1 MLFFWRKNPI
11 FAPKYIIIL
20 YEKTMKKVKRNML
33 TLALLASAL
42 SAQAQTAGRTFY
54 IDYGQNNVAN
64 QGYKTEGA
72 DANGHYWNNICGKG
86 TGAPDKA
93 YPQTISMIASD
104 GTATDLRLQLSSRFS
119 TNGYSNGGL
128 QSPQASLL
136 GDLAI
141 ESATQDYIF
150 LEGNQ
155 DYAIIRFMGLDLT
168 KGYKFFSFGSRTDTG
183 TTGREATF
191 HFRGLN
197 QWQGDHKMGGAGIGA
212 NGYNGNNN
220 NVQESGIVFPDENG
234 CIEMTIIKK
243 TKSGMVHLNAMKV
256 VEYADVTRPE
266 LGYTLTRKMFF
277 DFGERGKSGS
287 RGDITNGADANGN
300 YWNNMAPQDAST
312 SSIAVGTSCAVVTSD
327 NQKTDIT
334 LHNLVA
340 FNANGYNNGGLND
353 PSAYAENLGEMAVAG
368 ATQDYMY
375 TENNGKAVLVFQR
388 LDRTKKYRFHIF
400 GTRTD
405 ASNYRSTILN
415 LKGKT
420 EWEWVQFTSGPGL
433 GGDGVNQ
440 NVRNVTV
447 SDYLSPD
454 ASGTIY
460 FTFRQNTAPSC
471 SFGHISTIKLEEFDT
486 NGQEDEMPAISGDQT
501 YYIDFGE
508 TDNDSR
514 GHQTL
519 GADANGHYWT
529 NAYGLPGDR
538 MYPKSFNLT
547 NSQGQLTART
557 MTIGNYFHTNGMSGG
572 GGLQAPSASLL
583 GDLAIATAT
592 QDYMHMEGAQDYSV
606 IHFRGLDLSKG
617 YRFYIFGSREATDDR
632 AGFFE
637 LTGENTWKGEM
648 AMSGNGIGEGYNGN
662 NNNILTSEL
671 VFPDRNGNIDLTIS
685 KKYSGGMVYIN
696 CMKIE
701 EVSGQTRPN
710 QELTL
715 KQKMYF
721 DFGETS
727 NSARGHQTSTDA
739 NGNRWNN
746 ITSGSNSSN
755 VVSAKTILIRN
766 SENVQTGGRFVVVDQ
781 TYTNGIDAGGN
792 NSPSVN
798 DLGDLAVQTATE
810 DYVFIDNGDA
820 RSFKLTK
827 LNTANCY
834 RFYIYGTRNH
844 TDNRC
849 TQYTIKGQRTWIG
862 GQSTS
867 GYDVGGYGYPGN
879 LRNILM
885 TDYIYPSRTG
895 EILITMQRIA
905 GMAHIS
911 AMKIEEY
918 EGGTRPEEPLEF
930 ESLALAGNAEDVSF
944 KKVGDNVYEAFA
956 RLSAGTFTLSGTVDG
971 ETVTLSD
978 NGDGT
983 FGLADDAPF
992 SVASD
997 CVARITVN
1005 TADNSITVLPVTM
1018 NVRGNIGGGNPAI
1031 PYKADGVF
1039 EGEVTLPETSSQQW
1053 VDKTMYFAL
1062 NNDDALAIKRLQGG
1076 ATRYVLGEVEKGQ
1089 SVENI
1094 YQNAGTYTITVDMKN
1109 MVYDINAPIDENR
1122 ISVFGSSVAN
1132 GEGAI
1137 DKKGYRYLYGQ
1148 QLIRRHEEGR
1158 SDNAFYTTN
1167 VSIGG
1172 NTTTALLN
1180 RYDDLIRD
1188 FGRYVIFGLSLGNEG
1203 IHGASNQQ
1211 AVFNQWRDNM
1221 LSLISKV
1228 RADGKIPMVM
1238 NNYTRGD
1245 YNDSDYSYVKQLNLL
1260 IHQWDVPST
1269 NVLGAIDKGN
1279 GQWADGYVS
1288 DTYHQNTAGHAEFM
1302 YAMVPSLFDAIK
1314 AGKAQPVRN
1323 LTKSMT
1329 VEAGKTIY
1337 FEPEETVHPFTVSVR
1352 IKGTEG
1358 QVFCLTQASGT
1369 EEATV
1374 RVNADGTVTFTS
1386 PTGSSVTSTT
1396 KVNDDAWHY
1405 VSLTS
1410 YFAQRRTILYVDK
1423 TKAGEIGERLAK
1435 IETVSVGDEASSREV
1450 SELAFWRSGMTPEEI
1465 TAVCDGKMLKSSLEI
1480 YAPLGGEADMDNLAQ
1495 STNSLSY
1502 GKAKTKE
1509 YERASVDAFFIP
1521 DEGTG
1526 GFSSGENYDKIV
1538 DGNTDTKWC
1547 LNGGEGNSVYNI
1559 FHASV
1564 PIFVTGYIIT
1574 TANDNAQY
1582 TGRNP
1587 KSWTLYGSTSDSNP
1601 GKDDPSWEVIASVTN
1616 DTRLQDVNFT
1626 TYTYTLPTETT
1637 KAYQSFKWVI
1647 TARAGGGNGVIQVS
1661 EFRPT
1666 FNDALVVV
1674 DPVARPRVTITDK
1687 AEKDGKY
1694 FGTYVATADIDFTGS
1709 PVTAYAGQRMT
1720 DYVHLEPVTLA
1731 PKGTALVVSAAEPDT
1746 YFLTKTADASLSV
1759 SNDLLGSD
1767 GTVEGDGS
1775 IYALAKLE
1783 GSVGFFQVK
1792 AGTAVSEGKAYLVS
1806 SAGVKGYL
1814 FEGDDATGIDGL
1826 RSTVNGQWYNLAGQ
1840 RLSRPVR
1847 GVNVSKGRKV
1857 VK

>member
-1 MLFFWRKNPI
+1 MRGK
-11 FAPKYIIIL
+11 
-20 YEKTMKKVKRNML
+20 KTFL
-33 TLALLASAL
+33 ALALLAGAMTVG
-42 SAQAQTAGRTFY
+42 AQTQERSFY
-54 IDYGQNNVAN
+54 VDYGQNNVAN
-64 QGYKTEGA
+64 QGYRTEGA
-72 DANGHYWNNICGKG
+72 DANGHYWNNIYGKG
-86 TGAPDKA
+86 TGAPDKT
-93 YPQTISMIASD
+93 YPQTINMVTSA
-104 GTATDLRLQLSSRFS
+104 GTATDCRLQLSTRFS
-119 TNGYSNGGL
+119 TNGYTNGGL
-128 QSPQASLL
+128 QSPSASLL

-150 LEGNQ
+150 LEANQ
-155 DYAIIRFMGLDLT
+155 DYAIIRFMGLDLN
-168 KGYKFFSFGSRTDTG
+168 KGYKFFSFGSRVDTG
-183 TTGREATF
+183 TPGREATF

-197 QWQGDHKMGGAGIGA
+197 QWQGDHKMGGAGIG
-212 NGYNGNNN
+212 NGGYNGNNN
-220 NVQESGIVFPDENG
+220 NVQESGLIFPDENG

-243 TKSGMVHLNAMKV
+243 TKSGMVHLNAQKI
-256 VEYADVTRPE
+256 VEYSGVTRPE
-266 LGYTLTRKMFF
+266 LGYTLTRKMLF
-277 DFGERGKSGS
+277 DFGERGKAGS
-287 RGDITNGADANGN
+287 RGDITSGADANGN
-300 YWNNMAPQDAST
+300 YWNNMAPQSDGT

-327 NQKTDIT
+327 NQATDIT
-334 LHNLVA
+334 LHSLVA
-340 FNANGYNNGGLND
+340 WNANGYNNGGLND
-353 PSAYAENLGEMAVAG
+353 PSAYAENLGEMAVAS

-375 TENNGKAVLVFQR
+375 TENNGKAILIFQR

-405 ASNYRSTILN
+405 VNNYRSTILH

-420 EWEWVQFTSGPGL
+420 DWEWVQYTSGPGL
-433 GGDGVNQ
+433 GGDGINQ

-447 SDYLSPD
+447 SDYISPD
-454 ASGTIY
+454 ASGTIF
-460 FTFRQNTAPSC
+460 FTFTQNTAPSC
-471 SFGHISTIKLEEFDT
+471 SFGHVSTIKLEEFDT
-486 NGQEDEMPAISGDQT
+486 NGQEDEMPAVSGDQT

-529 NAYGLPGDR
+529 NAYAMPTER
-538 MYPKSFNLT
+538 MYPRSFNLT

-572 GGLQAPSASLL
+572 GGLESPSASLL

-592 QDYMHMEGAQDYSV
+592 QDYIHMEGAQDYSV
-606 IHFRGLDLSKG
+606 IHFGGLDKNKG
-617 YRFYIFGSREATDDR
+617 YRFYLFGSRVVAEDR
-632 AGFFE
+632 AGYFE
-637 LTGENTWKGEM
+637 LTGENCWKDEM
-648 AMSGNGIGEGYNGN
+648 AMSGSGIGANAYNGN
-662 NNNILTSEL
+662 NNNILTSD
-671 VFPDRNGNIDLTIS
+671 VIFPDRNGNIDLTMS
-685 KKYSGGMVYIN
+685 KKYSGGMVYLN

-715 KQKMYF
+715 TQKMYF

-727 NSARGHQTSTDA
+727 NNSRGHTTTGTDI
-739 NGNRWNN
+739 NGNQWNN
-746 ITSGSNSSN
+746 ITSGTSSSN
-755 VVSAKTILIRN
+755 TISAKTVSIKN
-766 SENVQTGGRFVVVDQ
+766 SAGTSTGARFVVVDQ
-781 TYTNGIDAGGN
+781 TYTNGISAGGN
-792 NSPSVN
+792 NSPSAN
-798 DLGDLAVQTATE
+798 DLGDLAIQTATE

-827 LNTANCY
+827 LNTEHCY

-849 TQYTIKGQRTWIG
+849 TQYTIKGQRTWVG

-885 TDYIYPSRTG
+885 TDYIYPDRSG
-895 EILITMQRIA
+895 NILITYQRIA

-911 AMKIEEY
+911 AMRVEEY

-930 ESLALAGNAEDVSF
+930 STLTLSGNTEDVTF
-944 KKVGDNVYEAFA
+944 KAAGDNSYEAFA
-956 RLSAGTFTLSGTVDG
+956 RLSAGTFTLSGTDTDN
-971 ETVTLSD
+971 EAVTLYD
-978 NGDGT
+978 NGNGT
-983 FGLADDAPF
+983 FNLTGDAAF

-1005 TADNSITVLPVTM
+1005 TADKSVTVLPITM

-1031 PYKADGVF
+1031 PYKGNGVF
-1039 EGEVTLPETSSQQW
+1039 EGEVTLPETTSQQW

-1062 NNDDALAIKRLQGG
+1062 NNNDSYAIKRLQGA

-1109 MVYDINAPIDENR
+1109 MVYDISAPIDENR

-1132 GEGAI
+1132 GQGAT
-1137 DKKGYRYLYGQ
+1137 DYKGYRYLYGQ
-1148 QLIRRHEEGR
+1148 QLIARHNEGR

-1172 NTTTALLN
+1172 NTTTNLLN

-1221 LSLISKV
+1221 LTLINKV

-1238 NNYTRGD
+1238 NNYTRSD
-1245 YNDSDYSYVKQLNLL
+1245 YNDDDYYYVKQLNLL

-1269 NVLGAIDKGN
+1269 NVLGSIDKGN

-1323 LTKSMT
+1323 QTKSMT

-1337 FEPEETVHPFTVSVR
+1337 FEPEETVHPFTVTVR

-1358 QVFCLTQASGT
+1358 QVVCLTQSSGT
-1369 EEATV
+1369 QQATV
-1374 RVNADGTVTFTS
+1374 RVNANGTVTYTA
-1386 PTGSSVTSTT
+1386 PTGSTITSTT
-1396 KVNDDAWHY
+1396 TINDDAWHN

-1410 YFAQRRTILYVDK
+1410 YYAQRRTILYVDK
-1423 TKAGEIGERLAK
+1423 TKAGEVGERLAR
-1435 IETVSVGDEASSREV
+1435 IETVSVGDDTNSREV
-1450 SELAFWRSGMTPEEI
+1450 SELSFWRSGMTPEEI

-1480 YAPLGGEADMDNLAQ
+1480 YAPLGGKDDMQNLAQ
-1495 STNSLSY
+1495 SANTLSY
-1502 GKAKTKE
+1502 GKAEAKE
-1509 YERASVDAFFIP
+1509 YERAAVDVFFTP
-1521 DEGTG
+1521 DEGSA
-1526 GFSSGENYDKIV
+1526 GFNSGENYDKIV
-1538 DGNTDTKWC
+1538 DGSTSTKWC
-1547 LNGGEGNSVYNI
+1547 LNGGEGNSVYAI
-1559 FHASV
+1559 FHASH
-1564 PIFVTGYIIT
+1564 PIYVTGYKVS
-1574 TANDNAQY
+1574 TANDNSQY

-1587 KSWTLYGSTSDSNP
+1587 KSWTLYGSTTDSYP
-1601 GKDDPSWEVIASVTN
+1601 AKDDLSWEVIASVTN
-1616 DTRLQDVNFT
+1616 DTKLQDVNFT
-1626 TYTYTLPTETT
+1626 TYTYTLPKETT
-1637 KAYQSFKWVI
+1637 KAYQSFKWVV
-1647 TARAGGGNGVIQVS
+1647 TERKGGGNGVIQVS

-1666 FNDALVVV
+1666 FKDALVEV
-1674 DPVARPRVTITDK
+1674 DPVARPRVTITDQ
-1687 AEKDGKY
+1687 AAKDGKY
-1694 FGTYVATADIDFTGS
+1694 FGTYVATTDIDFTGS
-1709 PVTAYAGQRMT
+1709 EVTAYAGQLSPN
-1720 DYVHLEPVTLA
+1720 YVHLEPLTLA
-1731 PKGTALVVSAAEPDT
+1731 PKGTALVVTAATPDT
-1746 YFLTKTADASLSV
+1746 YFLTKTADATLSV

-1767 GTVEGDGS
+1767 GTVEGNGS
-1775 IYALAKLE
+1775 IYALAKINDA
-1783 GSVGFFQVK
+1783 VGFFQVM
-1792 AGTAVSEGKAYLVS
+1792 AGTFVPKGKAYLVS
-1806 SAGVKGYL
+1806 SSDVKGFL
-1814 FEGDDATGIDGL
+1814 FDDDATGIDKAKL
-1826 RSTVNGQWYNLAGQ
+1826 STFNSQLSTPTGPWYNVAGQ
-1840 RLSRPVR
+1840 QISRPVK
-1847 GVNVSKGRKV
+1847 GVNISKGKKV
-1857 VK
+1857 LK

>member
-1 MLFFWRKNPI
+1 MANNANFVPRYPI
-11 FAPKYIIIL
+11 FNHNFI
-20 YEKTMKKVKRNML
+20 TMKGKKIL
-33 TLALLASAL
+33 LALALLTSVL
-42 SAQAQTAGRTFY
+42 SAGAQTQERSFY
-54 IDYGQNNVAN
+54 IDYGQNNVSG
-64 QGYKTEGA
+64 QGFKTEGA
-72 DANGHYWNNICGKG
+72 DANGHYWNNIHGKG
-86 TGAPDKA
+86 TAAPDKA
-93 YPQTISMIASD
+93 YPQTISMVASD
-104 GTATDLRLQLSSRFS
+104 GTATDLRLQLSARFS

-128 QSPQASLL
+128 QSPSAALL

-150 LEGNQ
+150 LEAAQ

-168 KGYKFFSFGSRTDTG
+168 KGYRFYSFGSRTDTG
-183 TTGREATF
+183 TPGREATF

-197 QWQGDHKMGGAGIGA
+197 QWQGDHKMGGAGIG
-212 NGYNGNNN
+212 NGGYNGNNN
-220 NVQESGIVFPDENG
+220 NVQESDIIFPDENG

-243 TKSGMVHLNAMKV
+243 TKGGMVHLNAQKV
-256 VEYADVTRPE
+256 VEYSGVTRPE
-266 LGYTLTRKMFF
+266 LGYTLTRKMLF
-277 DFGERGKSGS
+277 DFGERGKAGS
-287 RGDITNGADANGN
+287 RGDITSGADANGN
-300 YWNNMAPQDAST
+300 YWNNMAPQSDGT

-327 NQKTDIT
+327 NQATGIT

-375 TENNGKAVLVFQR
+375 TENNGTAILVFQR

-405 ASNYRSTILN
+405 ASNYRSTILR

-420 EWEWVQFTSGPGL
+420 DWEWVQYTSGPGL
-433 GGDGVNQ
+433 GGDGINQ

-447 SDYLSPD
+447 SDYISPD
-454 ASGTIY
+454 ANGTI
-460 FTFRQNTAPSC
+460 FFSFRQNTAPAC
-471 SFGHISTIKLEEFDT
+471 SFGHISTVMVEEFDT
-486 NGQEDEMPAISGDQT
+486 NGQEDEMPALSGDQT

-529 NAYGLPGDR
+529 NAYAMPTER
-538 MYPKSFNLT
+538 MYPRSFNLT

-572 GGLQAPSASLL
+572 GGLEAPSAALL

-592 QDYMHMEGAQDYSV
+592 QDYIHMEGAQDYSV
-606 IHFRGLDLSKG
+606 IHFGGLDQNKA
-617 YRFYIFGSREATDDR
+617 YRFYLFGSRQATDDR

-637 LTGENTWKGEM
+637 LQGENVWKGEM
-648 AMSGNGIGEGYNGN
+648 AMSGNAIGEGYNGN
-662 NNNILTSEL
+662 NNKILTSDL
-671 VFPDRNGNIDLTIS
+671 IFPDRNGNIDLTLS
-685 KKYSGGMVYIN
+685 KKYSGGMVYLN
-696 CMKIE
+696 CMKVE

-727 NSARGHQTSTDA
+727 NNTRGHQTSTDA

-746 ITSGSNSSN
+746 ISSGSSSSN
-755 VVSAKTILIRN
+755 VVSAKTIAIRN
-766 SENVQTGGRFVVVDQ
+766 SENVTTGARFVVVDQ

-792 NSPSVN
+792 NNPSVN

-834 RFYIYGTRNH
+834 RFYIYGSRNH

-849 TQYTIKGQRTWIG
+849 TQYTIKGQRSWVG

-879 LRNILM
+879 LRNILV
-885 TDYIYPSRTG
+885 TDYIYPDRSG
-895 EILITMQRIA
+895 NILITMQRIA
-905 GMAHIS
+905 GMAHIN

-918 EGGTRPEEPLEF
+918 EGGTRPEEPIDF
-930 ESLALAGNAEDVSF
+930 SSLTLGGNAENVTF
-944 KKVGDNVYEAFA
+944 KAIGDNSYEAFA
-956 RLSAGTFTLSGTVDG
+956 RLTAGTFTLTGVVDE

-983 FGLADDAPF
+983 FGLEPDAPF
-992 SVASD
+992 TVASD

-1005 TADNSITVLPVTM
+1005 TNDNTVTVLPVTM
-1018 NVRGNIGGGNPAI
+1018 NVRGNIGAGNPAI
-1031 PYKADGVF
+1031 PYKGDGVF
-1039 EGEVTLPETSSQQW
+1039 EGEVTLPETTSQQW

-1062 NNDDALAIKRLQGG
+1062 NNNDAFAIKRLQGA
-1076 ATRYVLGEVEKGQ
+1076 ATRYALGEVEKGQ

-1109 MVYDINAPIDENR
+1109 MVYDISAPIDEYR

-1148 QLIRRHEEGR
+1148 QLIARHNEGR
-1158 SDNAFYTTN
+1158 SENPFYTTN

-1211 AVFNQWRDNM
+1211 AIFNQWRDNM
-1221 LSLISKV
+1221 LTLINKV

-1245 YNDSDYSYVKQLNLL
+1245 YNDSDYGYVKQLNLL

-1323 LTKSMT
+1323 QEKSMT
-1329 VEAGKTIY
+1329 IEAGKTIY
-1337 FEPEETVHPFTVSVR
+1337 FEPEETVHPFTVTVR

-1358 QVFCLTQASGT
+1358 QVVCLTQASGSQQ
-1369 EEATV
+1369 AIV
-1374 RVNADGTVTFTS
+1374 RVNADGIVTYTS
-1386 PTGSSVTSTT
+1386 PTGATVTSTT
-1396 KVNDDAWHY
+1396 TVNDGAWHN

-1423 TKAGEIGERLAK
+1423 TKAGELAERLAK
-1435 IETVSVGDEASSREV
+1435 IETVSVGDADNSREV
-1450 SELAFWRSGMTPEEI
+1450 SELTFWRSGMTPEEI
-1465 TAVCDGKMLKSSLEI
+1465 AAVCDGKMLKSSLEI
-1480 YAPLGGEADMDNLAQ
+1480 YAPLGGADDMANLAQ
-1495 STNSLSY
+1495 STNTLSY
-1502 GKAKTKE
+1502 GKAKVKE
-1509 YERASVDAFFIP
+1509 FERASVDAFFIP
-1521 DEGTG
+1521 DEGST

-1538 DGNTDTKWC
+1538 DGNTATKWC
-1547 LNGGEGNSVYNI
+1547 LNGGEGNTVYNI

-1564 PIFVTGYIIT
+1564 PIFVTGYKIT

-1601 GKDDPSWEVIASVTN
+1601 GKDDASWEVIATVTN
-1616 DTRLQDVNFT
+1616 DTKLKDVNFT
-1626 TYTYTLPTETT
+1626 TYTYTLPSETA

-1647 TARAGGGNGVIQVS
+1647 TARSGGGNNVIQVS

-1666 FNDALVVV
+1666 FNDALVEV
-1674 DPVARPRVTITDK
+1674 DPVARPRVTITDR

-1694 FGTYVATADIDFTGS
+1694 FGTYVATTDIDFTGS
-1709 PVTAYAGQRMT
+1709 EVTAYAGQVNPN
-1720 DYVHLEPVTLA
+1720 YVHLEPLTLA
-1731 PKGTALVVSAAEPDT
+1731 PKGTALVVTAAAPDT
-1746 YFLTKTADASLSV
+1746 YFLTKTADATLSV

-1775 IYALAKLE
+1775 IYALAKLD
-1783 GSVGFFQVK
+1783 GAVGFFQVK
-1792 AGTAVSEGKAYLVS
+1792 TGTEVPEGKAYFTS
-1806 SAGVKGYL
+1806 GAGIKGYL
-1814 FEGDDATGIDGL
+1814 FDGDDATGITGQ
-1826 RSTVNGQWYNLAGQ
+1826 SSPVNVQWYNVAGQ
-1840 RLSRPVR
+1840 RLVRPA
-1847 GVNVSKGRKV
+1847 KGINITQNK
-1857 VK
+1857 KILK

>member
-1 MLFFWRKNPI
+1 
-11 FAPKYIIIL
+11 
-20 YEKTMKKVKRNML
+20 MKGKQTLLV
-33 TLALLASAL
+33 LALLAGAMNVG
-42 SAQAQTAGRTFY
+42 AQTQERTFY
-54 IDYGQNNVAN
+54 IDYGQYNVAN
-64 QGYKTEGA
+64 QGFTTDGA
-72 DANGHYWNNICGKG
+72 DTNGHYWNNIHGKG

-93 YPQTISMIASD
+93 YPQTINMVTAD
-104 GTATDLRLQLSSRFS
+104 NTATTCRLQLSTRFS

-128 QSPQASLL
+128 NSPSASLL

-150 LEGNQ
+150 LEANQ
-155 DYAIIRFMGLDLT
+155 DYAIIRFMGLDLN

-183 TTGREATF
+183 TPGREATF

-197 QWQGDHKMGGAGIGA
+197 QWQGDHKMGGAGIG
-212 NGYNGNNN
+212 NGGYNGNNN
-220 NVQESGIVFPDENG
+220 NVQESGIIFPDENG

-243 TKSGMVHLNAMKV
+243 TKSGMVHLNAQKI
-256 VEYADVTRPE
+256 VEYSGVTRPE
-266 LGYTLTRKMFF
+266 LGYTLTRKMLF

-287 RGDITNGADANGN
+287 RGDITSGADANGN
-300 YWNNMAPQDAST
+300 YWNNMAPQSDGT
-312 SSIAVGTSCAVVTSD
+312 SSIAVGTSCAVVTSS
-327 NQKTDIT
+327 NQATDIT
-334 LHNLVA
+334 LHSLVA
-340 FNANGYNNGGLND
+340 WNANGYNNGGLND
-353 PSAYAENLGEMAVAG
+353 PSAYAENLGEMAVAS

-375 TENNGKAVLVFQR
+375 TENNGTAMLMFQR

-405 ASNYRSTILN
+405 ANGYRSTILH

-420 EWEWVQFTSGPGL
+420 DWEWVQYTSGPGL
-433 GGDGVNQ
+433 GGDGINQ

-447 SDYLSPD
+447 SDYISPD
-454 ASGTIY
+454 ASGTIF
-460 FTFRQNTAPSC
+460 FTFKQNTAPSC
-471 SFGHISTIKLEEFDT
+471 SFGHVSTIKLEEFDT
-486 NGQEDEMPAISGDQT
+486 NGEGEDLPAVSGNQT

-529 NAYGLPGDR
+529 NAYAMPTER
-538 MYPKSFNLT
+538 MYPRSFNLT

-572 GGLQAPSASLL
+572 GGLESPSASLL

-592 QDYMHMEGAQDYSV
+592 QDYIHMEGAQDYSV
-606 IHFRGLDLSKG
+606 IHFGGLDLNKA
-617 YRFYIFGSREATDDR
+617 YRFYLFGSRQATDDR
-632 AGFFE
+632 AGYFE
-637 LTGENTWKGEM
+637 LTGENSWKDQM
-648 AMSGNGIGEGYNGN
+648 AMSGNAIGDGYNGN
-662 NNNILTSEL
+662 NNKILTSDL
-671 VFPDRNGNIDLTIS
+671 IFPDRNGNIDLTIS
-685 KKYSGGMVYIN
+685 KKYSGGMVYLN

-701 EVSGQTRPN
+701 EVSGETRPN

-727 NSARGHQTSTDA
+727 NDSRGHQTSGTDV
-739 NGNRWNN
+739 NGNYWNN
-746 ITSGSNSSN
+746 ITSGSSGSN
-755 VVSAKTILIRN
+755 AITANKTITIKN
-766 SENVQTGGRFVVVDQ
+766 SANISTNAHFVVVDK
-781 TYTNGIDAGGN
+781 TYTNGINAGGN
-792 NSPSVN
+792 NSPSAN
-798 DLGDLAVQTATE
+798 DLGDLAIKTATE

-820 RSFKLTK
+820 RSFKLTGLK
-827 LNTANCY
+827 TAHCY

-849 TQYTIKGQRTWIG
+849 TQYTFKGQRTWVS

-885 TDYIYPSRTG
+885 TDYIYPDRSG
-895 EILITMQRIA
+895 NILITMQRVA

-930 ESLALAGNAEDVSF
+930 ASLSLSGNAENVNF
-944 KKVGDNVYEAFA
+944 KSVGSNIYEAYA
-956 RLSAGTFTLSGTVDG
+956 RLNAGTFNLTGTVDSD
-971 ETVTLSD
+971 EVTLYD

-983 FGLADDAPF
+983 FSLTGDATF

-1005 TADNSITVLPVTM
+1005 TADNTVVVLPVTM

-1039 EGEVTLPETSSQQW
+1039 EGEVTLPETTSQQW

-1062 NNDDALAIKRLQGG
+1062 NNNDTYAIKRLQGA

-1094 YQNAGTYTITVDMKN
+1094 YQNAGTYTITVDMKQ
-1109 MVYDINAPIDENR
+1109 MVYNISAPIDENR

-1132 GEGAI
+1132 GQGAN
-1137 DKKGYRYLYGQ
+1137 DYKGYRYLYGQ
-1148 QLIRRHEEGR
+1148 QLIARHNEGR

-1172 NTTTALLN
+1172 NTTNNLLN

-1221 LSLISKV
+1221 LTLINKV

-1245 YNDSDYSYVKQLNLL
+1245 YNDDDYYYVKQLNLL
-1260 IHQWDVPST
+1260 IHEWDVAST
-1269 NVLGAIDKGN
+1269 NVLGSIDKGN

-1314 AGKAQPVRN
+1314 AGKAQPVRDQ
-1323 LTKSMT
+1323 TKSMT
-1329 VEAGKTIY
+1329 IEAGKSIF
-1337 FEPEETVHPFTVSVR
+1337 FEPEETVHPFTVTVR
-1352 IKGTEG
+1352 LKGTEG
-1358 QVFCLTQASGT
+1358 QVVRLTQSSGAQQ
-1369 EEATV
+1369 ATV
-1374 RVNADGTVTFTS
+1374 RVNANGTVTYTS
-1386 PTGSSVTSTT
+1386 PTGSTITSTT
-1396 KVNDDAWHY
+1396 TINDDAWHY
-1405 VSLTS
+1405 VTLTS
-1410 YFAQRRTILYVDK
+1410 YYAQRRTILYVDK
-1423 TKAGEIGERLAK
+1423 TKAGEVGERLAR
-1435 IETVSVGDEASSREV
+1435 IETVSLGDDANSREV
-1450 SELAFWRSGMTPEEI
+1450 SELSFWRSGMTPEEI
-1465 TAVCDGKMLKSSLEI
+1465 NAVCDGRMLKSSLEI
-1480 YAPLGGEADMDNLAQ
+1480 YAPLGGESDMANLAQ
-1495 STNSLSY
+1495 CTNTLSY
-1502 GKAKTKE
+1502 GPAKTKE
-1509 YERASVDAFFIP
+1509 FERASVNAFFIP
-1521 DEGTG
+1521 DDGSA
-1526 GFSSGENYDKIV
+1526 GFNSGENYDKIV
-1538 DGNTDTKWC
+1538 DENTSTKWC
-1547 LNGGEGNSVYNI
+1547 LNGGEGNAIYNI

-1564 PIFVTGYIIT
+1564 PIFVTGYKIT
-1574 TANDNAQY
+1574 TANDNEKY
-1582 TGRNP
+1582 NGRNP
-1587 KSWTLYGSTSDSNP
+1587 KSWKLYGSTADSNP
-1601 GKDDPSWEVIASVTN
+1601 GKDDASWEEIASVTN
-1616 DTRLQDVNFT
+1616 DTKLQDQNFT
-1626 TYTYTLPTETT
+1626 TYTYTLPSETT

-1647 TARAGGGNGVIQVS
+1647 TARKGGGNDVIQVS

-1666 FNDALVVV
+1666 FNDALVAV
-1674 DPVARPRVTITDK
+1674 DPVARPRVTITDQS
-1687 AEKDGKY
+1687 ESGGKY
-1694 FGTYVATADIDFTGS
+1694 YATYVATADVDFTDS
-1709 PVTAYAGQRMT
+1709 EVSAYAGQLMSS
-1720 DYVHLEPVTLA
+1720 YIHLEPLTVA
-1731 PKGTALVVSAAEPDT
+1731 PKGTALVVTATTPDT
-1746 YFLTKTADASLSV
+1746 YYLTKTADASLAV

-1767 GTVEGDGS
+1767 GTVAGNGS
-1775 IYALAKLE
+1775 IYALAKLS
-1783 GSVGFFQVK
+1783 GSVGFFRVEND
-1792 AGTAVSEGKAYLVS
+1792 TYIPEGKAYIVRSGS
-1806 SAGVKGYL
+1806 SVKGFFMY
-1814 FEGDDATGIDGL
+1814 DDEPTDIKELNAKGL
-1826 RSTVNGQWYNLAGQ
+1826 IESDEPLYNIAGQ
-1840 RLSRPVR
+1840 RLSHPVKGINISR
-1847 GVNVSKGRKV
+1847 GRKTV
-1857 VK
+1857 IK